1 MSGVTAADVLPFA
14 IALGLGLLVGLQRQ
28 LTHSH
33 IAGIRTFA
41 LVTLLG
47 AVAARCAPIFG
58 PATLAAGLLG
68 LAALLVVGNVAKL
81 RAGEVDPGLTTEVA
95 VLVMYGVG
103 ALVVVGPRELA
114 IALSGTVA
122 LLLHGKARMH
132 AFVDRL
138 GERDVN
144 AIMRFVLISLVVL
157 PLLPDR
163 EFGPFAVLNPFD
175 VWRMVVLIVGIGLAG
190 YVGFRI
196 VGGRHGALVNG
207 LLGGLVS
214 STAATLAA
222 ARRAH
227 TTPAATGVAMCV
239 VLLASG
245 VVFIRLI
252 VEIAFVSPTLLR
264 DALLPLGALAT
275 LLVGSGIV
283 AWRGIDGRALPP
295 DEPDNPAELRP
306 ALIFGAL
313 YALVLVASA
322 AAKDRLGD
330 RGLYAVALVSG
341 LTDVD
346 AITLSVSRLQAAGA
360 LDGAVAWRA
369 VVLASL
375 SNLAFKAGIV
385 RVLGTRALF
394 ALVAR
399 RFALVSA
406 IAALFLLLL

>member
-1 MSGVTAADVLPFA
+1 MNEMDFADVLPFA
-14 IALGLGLLVGLQRQ
+14 VALGLGLLVGLQRQ

-47 AVAARCAPIFG
+47 AVAARVAPSLG
-58 PATLAAGLLG
+58 PATLAAGLVG
-68 LAALLVVGNVAKL
+68 LAALLVVGNVSKL

-103 ALVVVGPRELA
+103 ALVVIGPREIA
-114 IALSGTVA
+114 IALAGTVA

-138 GERDVN
+138 GERDVS
-144 AIMRFVLISLVVL
+144 AVMRFVLISLVVL

-175 VWRMVVLIVGIGLAG
+175 IWRMVVLIVGIGLAG
-190 YVGFRI
+190 YVAFRL
-196 VGGRHGALVNG
+196 VGGRHGVLVNG
-207 LLGGLVS
+207 LLGGIVS
-214 STAATLAA
+214 STAATVAA
-222 ARRAH
+222 ARRVRA
-227 TTPAATGVAMCV
+227 TPAATGVATSV

-245 VVFIRLI
+245 VAFLRLI
-252 VEIAFVSPTLLR
+252 VLIAFVSRPLLR
-264 DALLPLGALAT
+264 DAWIPLGVLAALLIAA
-275 LLVGSGIV
+275 GIV
-283 AWRGIDGRALPP
+283 AWRDLDGHALPP
-295 DEPDNPAELRP
+295 DEPENPAELRP

-322 AAKDRLGD
+322 AARETIGD
-330 RGLYAVALVSG
+330 GGLYAVSLVSG

-346 AITLSVSRLQAAGA
+346 AITLSMSRLQAAGH
-360 LDGAVAWRA
+360 LDAGIAWRVI
-369 VVLASL
+369 VVATL

-385 RVLGTRALF
+385 WGIGSRRSF
-394 ALVAR
+394 AQIAG
-399 RFALVSA
+399 RFALV
-406 IAALFLLLL
+406 IVIGILFVVVA